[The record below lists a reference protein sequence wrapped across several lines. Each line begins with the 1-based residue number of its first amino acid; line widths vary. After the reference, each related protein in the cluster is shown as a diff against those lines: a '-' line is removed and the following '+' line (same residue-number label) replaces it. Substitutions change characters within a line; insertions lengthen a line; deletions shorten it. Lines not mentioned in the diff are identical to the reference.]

1 MDQHGKASARNDM
14 KILVAEKVSEWCL
27 EQLRGLGCQVS
38 YQPELKA
45 DELVRHVGGM
55 GVLVVR
61 GKRVSAE
68 TLAAGGTLQLVIR
81 AGAGVNTIAVER
93 ASEQGIFV
101 SNCPGKNARAVAE
114 LTFGLILALDR
125 RIVDNTL
132 ELRNGRWNKTEFSK
146 ARGLAGRSIGIIG
159 MGQIGELVAARAQ
172 AFEMNVVAWSR
183 SLTPERAEA
192 RGWEFRGTAR
202 DVARGTDIVTLH
214 VADTPETR
222 HLVDADFLARMKRGA
237 YLINTARGGVVD
249 EKALAQAIPERALRV
264 GLDVFEDEPSAGECA
279 YRSAL
284 LSLPGV
290 IGTHHIGASTDQA
303 QDAIAEEVV
312 RIVRH
317 FMTTGEVLNCVN
329 LADRSPGKW
338 QLMVR
343 HLDRV
348 GVLAGILEPIRRD
361 GINAQEIVNRVFRGA
376 KAACCAI
383 MLDDRPDDA
392 TMMEIRAHPD
402 VIQAELRA
410 VV

>member
-1 MDQHGKASARNDM
+1 M
-14 KILVAEKVSEWCL
+14 KVLVAEKVSEWCL
-27 EQLRGLGCQVS
+27 EQLRGLGCQVT
-38 YQPELKA
+38 YRPDLKA
-45 DELVRHVGGM
+45 DELPAHVPGM

-61 GKRVSAE
+61 GKRVSGE
-68 TLAAGGTLQLVIR
+68 TLAAGAELQLVIR

-93 ASEQGIFV
+93 ASERGIYV

-114 LTFGLILALDR
+114 LTLGLIVALDR
-125 RIVDNTL
+125 RIVENTVA
-132 ELRNGRWNKTEFSK
+132 LRDGSWNKAEFSK
-146 ARGLAGRSIGIIG
+146 ARGLAGRTIGILG
-159 MGQIGELVAARAQ
+159 MGQIGELVAALAQ
-172 AFEMNVVAWSR
+172 AFEMHVVAWSR

-192 RGWEFRGTAR
+192 RGWEFRGSAR

-214 VADTPETR
+214 VADAPETR
-222 HLVDADFLARMKRGA
+222 HLVDADFLSRMKRGA

-249 EKALAQAIPERALRV
+249 EKALLEAVKERGLRV
-264 GLDVFEDEPSAGECA
+264 ALDVYEDEPAVGECA
-279 YRSAL
+279 YRNAL

-317 FMTTGEVLNCVN
+317 FMTAGEVLNCVN
-329 LADRSPGKW
+329 LVERSPGKW

-343 HLDRV
+343 HHDRV
-348 GVLAGILEPIRRD
+348 GVLAAILEAIRRD
-361 GINAQEIVNRVFRGA
+361 GINAQEIVNRVFQGA
-376 KAACCAI
+376 KAACAAI
-383 MLDDRPDDA
+383 MLDDRPDEA
-392 TMMEIRAHPD
+392 TMTEIRGNPD